1 MKQDWEAGVAEA
13 YEAATADKM
22 RPPPARRGQR
32 PLKFPRWWEHPHEFD
47 PTAHAP
53 RGEEELLHEGPDAAE
68 GNGDDDNGEDNDDD
82 NDDDTNDNDD
92 NDDDDDDD
100 DTPLAL
106 LMGAH
111 IAAGAESIT
120 QTLMQPNGQRRHKTS
135 VLLDLVGKG
144 TKLSADRCVRVQQG
158 REEASPAP
166 FNAAMDDWNM
176 GIGSDIAI
184 HFEEGNNIFVG
195 RVVQMRKRY
204 TNGRYVKYKRSVIL
218 HEDRE
223 KLGDLFVSCMFYT
236 RVRSALSNTER
247 VFKLKDNNTTA
258 MNYKEYH
265 VTTVVCPLNL
275 TYHVAT
281 ESYLLDA
288 TGDDIINTQ
297 LGGNT
302 TWAIH

>member
-1 MKQDWEAGVAEA
+1 MQIV
-13 YEAATADKM
+13 
-22 RPPPARRGQR
+22 PP
-32 PLKFPRWWEHPHEFD
+32 E
-47 PTAHAP
+47 
-53 RGEEELLHEGPDAAE
+53 
-68 GNGDDDNGEDNDDD
+68 
-82 NDDDTNDNDD
+82 TNDSSQTCRFTSTDPPNRDLPFFSD
-92 NDDDDDDD
+92 
-100 DTPLAL
+100 PYHSCLYKKQI
-106 LMGAH
+106 GGS
-111 IAAGAESIT
+111 AG
-120 QTLMQPNGQRRHKTS
+120 GS
-135 VLLDLVGKG
+135 VIR
-144 TKLSADRCVRVQQG
+144 TTDRCVRVQQG